1 MKKKLDVKKL
11 SEPQVQDA
19 LKNALASNLPADPQA
34 HDDLETAWPSF
45 RHATLLSLC
54 LVTPERSIRTG
65 SARATRRFSVSWQRR
80 EQLTQPGSVI
90 RIDKDCAAKHDRFK
104 KVRSE
109 AQSKTRQTTG
119 N

>member
-1 MKKKLDVKKL
+1 VKKKLDVKKL

-54 LVTPERSIRTG
+54 LVTPRKKHQDWFGESNQKILG
-65 SARATRRFSVSWQRR
+65 FLAEKRAAHAAWLS
-80 EQLTQPGSVI
+80 
-90 RIDKDCAAKHDRFK
+90 DKD
-104 KVRSE
+104 
-109 AQSKTRQTTG
+109 
-119 N
+119 